1 MTDRDGGAGFVTGLF
16 FGGLLGFA
24 AGILL
29 APKSGEETRALI
41 VERGGEWRD
50 KAEELAAAA
59 NERIASAT
67 EESRR
72 VAAKMRGE
80 LNYDEMGDENR

>member
-1 MTDRDGGAGFVTGLF
+1 MTDRDGGAGFVTGLL

-29 APKSGEETRALI
+29 APKSGEETRAMI
-41 VERGGEWRD
+41 VERGEEWRD

-59 NERIASAT
+59 SERIASAT
-67 EESRR
+67 AESRR
-72 VAAKMRGE
+72 VASKMRGE
-80 LNYDEMGDENR
+80 LNYDEPGDEDH